1 MMMRTGLP
9 FFALGLMACGSISD
23 EFGKPGPSSATPVP
37 VGIGP
42 TTAPTPADVRPVQT
56 ALRAPP
62 AITGGTLLVTRDGT
76 LAVAADPDRDR
87 VSVVRLDTATVVAT
101 IPLTQGDEP
110 GRLVEDGNR
119 RVHVALRR
127 GGALVTIDLA
137 TNTVTARRNV
147 CGAPR
152 GLAYDAARDQ
162 VHVACAGGELVSFP
176 AAGGDAVRR
185 LALDVDLRDVVVR
198 PGGALFVSRFKSG
211 DLLAVDTSG
220 NVTGRTKLRA
230 IERASD
236 GSSINQ
242 FVPTVDP
249 IEPAVAWRTL
259 GVPDG
264 TTLVLH
270 QYGLA
275 ASIKL
280 PPAQAKPD
288 AGAAAQPVPPQPT
301 DPGGGSP
308 YGAPPGGCGGL
319 VQPAI
324 SQVSADGTTVAMGAP
339 IIVPVLTVDASLS
352 ADGSSL
358 ALAHAGV
365 RDPQNPSSNPNEAF
379 MSPPTSGVTILSR
392 VGIAALDSMP
402 AACLRTGSSLSVSGQ
417 VTAVAFNPATTP
429 AAMES
434 QTWLAVQTRE
444 PASLSLV
451 RDPLGSTIRVVPLGG
466 NSVLDTGHELF
477 HRDAGGGIAC
487 ASCHAEGGE
496 DGRVWR
502 FDPIGDRRTQAV
514 HVGLKGTEPFHW
526 DGDMTSFGM
535 LVDEVMV
542 RRMGGSPESDPRKAA
557 LQNWLYSLTPPA
569 PVMAADA
576 VAAVRG
582 RALFESAEVGCTG
595 CHSGPHLTTNQNAF
609 VGTTDPGH
617 VLQVP
622 SLHGI
627 AYRAPYLHNGCAVTL
642 RDRFDPGCGGG
653 DQHGHTSQLAEA
665 QLSDLIA
672 YLETL

>member
-1 MMMRTGLP
+1 MAFRSGLP
-9 FFALGLMACGSISD
+9 VFALALVACGSIRD
-23 EFGKPGPSSATPVP
+23 EFGKPGPSTSSFSPPAG
-37 VGIGP
+37 GIGLGP
-42 TTAPTPADVRPVQT
+42 AAPTDTRAVQT

-62 AITGGTLLVTRDGT
+62 PITGGTLLVTRDGT

-87 VSVVRLDTATVVAT
+87 VSIVRLDAGTVVST
-101 IPLTQGDEP
+101 IPLTLGDEP

-137 TNTVTARRNV
+137 TSTVTGRRAV

-152 GLAYDAARDQ
+152 GLAYDASTDQ

-185 LALDVDLRDVVVR
+185 VKLDVDLRDVVVR
-198 PGGALFVSRFKSG
+198 AGGGLFVSRFKSG
-211 DLLAVDTSG
+211 DLLAVDASG
-220 NVTGRTKLRA
+220 NLTGRTKLRP

-236 GSSINQ
+236 PSGQNQ
-242 FVPTVDP
+242 FTGTVDP

-259 GVPDG
+259 GTSNGSAVI
-264 TTLVLH
+264 LH

-275 ASIKL
+275 SSIKL
-280 PPAQAKPD
+280 TPTATEPD
-288 AGAAAQPVPPQPT
+288 AGQVAPATPPGVPT
-301 DPGGGSP
+301 DSP
-308 YGAPPGGCGGL
+308 YGTPQGGCGGL
-319 VQPAI
+319 VQPAV
-324 SQVSADGTTVAMGAP
+324 SQVSPDGQTVSMG
-339 IIVPVLTVDASLS
+339 VPLIAGVLTVDASVSPDDNWIL
-352 ADGSSL
+352 
-358 ALAHAGV
+358 LAHAGLH
-365 RDPQNPSSNPNEAF
+365 DPEATPTA
-379 MSPPTSGVTILSR
+379 SPLGATFGVTLFSR
-392 VGIAALDSMP
+392 VGIAALDGQP
-402 AACLRTGSSLSVSGQ
+402 ASCLATTSTFAVGGQ
-417 VTAVAFNPATTP
+417 VTAVAFNPSTQALG
-429 AAMES
+429 S
-434 QTWLAVQTRE
+434 QTWFAVQTRQ
-444 PASLSLV
+444 PATLSLF
-451 RDPLGSTIRVVPLGG
+451 RDPGPTAPRTVQLGG
-466 NSVLDTGHELF
+466 DSVLDTGHELF

-542 RRMGGSPESDPRKAA
+542 HRMGGAPESDPRKGA
-557 LQNWLYSLTPPA
+557 LQGWLFSLTPPA
-569 PVMAADA
+569 SVVATDD

-582 RALFESAEVGCTG
+582 RAIFESAAVGCAG
-595 CHSGPHLTTNQNAF
+595 CHTGPHLTTNQTVY

-617 VLQVP
+617 ALQVP

-653 DQHGHTSQLAEA
+653 DQHGHTSQLAET
-665 QLSDLIA
+665 DLTDLVS